1 MKKEFKSL
9 IEGGR
14 ILNIFQ
20 KKKSLIAKV
29 FVTAALTVTTVS
41 SVLLVD
47 QSVQAS
53 GDRTVLV
60 EQNFDRITNGALPE
74 GWKVVQGNAEVQ
86 NGKLTLTSSATSAP
100 ARVVVPL
107 NTETGD
113 YVFEADM
120 TYLSAVED
128 TRWASL
134 MYRIQSENYP
144 YYQFAIRRGTTAL
157 NGLEFAERNSQNK
170 WIVPEATSYTEK
182 FEYNKPYRVKIIA
195 SKNHIQHF
203 INDKLVLQTDAAST
217 WLSGDIGFQATGA
230 TVQFDNVNV
239 TTFEGELPPL
249 ENSGAFLPK
258 EPETNIINPPTLIAN
273 SLHTNDETDFS
284 SVRLLVEKGAANELT
299 VNGIPLKEALL
310 SIKNKRIPII
320 QIEESDLEEQLINIL
335 NETKTTDFHIVS
347 TNPSIVKS
355 VTTRYPTARGG
366 IVYNKNSFNKHDVN
380 KLIRDVHASNA
391 KVAIIPQ
398 KLLSAELV
406 HMLHTRMVSVWGVGA
421 DTEKTAHELI
431 HFGVDG
437 IITDHPESSAQALSK
452 YPANT
457 LVQRPIVAAH
467 RGVPSLTPENT
478 MVSYQ
483 LAYDLGADMIETD
496 VQLTKDKHL
505 VIMHDATVN
514 RTTNGTGRVAD
525 LTLEEIQQLDAGI
538 THSAE
543 FAGERV
549 PTFTEFLQAFK
560 GKEVILLIELKDVG
574 IEQQV
579 IDEIEQQGMVDQV
592 VLQSFNLESMVI
604 SNKLKPEIP
613 VGYLYSAAVPATE
626 TAKINNAEKMMD
638 YGTSQNVTLNAS
650 YGSVYK
656 EFTTYMR
663 QRGMLSMH
671 WTFRAEDPFQEKLKQ
686 GLIGPI
692 TDYTQWLTDSP
703 IKLESPIKKINLKIG
718 KTSTVQAKAFANYRV
733 DKKQTITSELF
744 VAEDTNAVI
753 VSGNTIEAV
762 SPGTAQVFV
771 KHTFTMLG
779 EEWNIVAEPIEVSVS
794 K

>member
-1 MKKEFKSL
+1 MNVFQKRKSL
-9 IEGGR
+9 ITK
-14 ILNIFQ
+14 L
-20 KKKSLIAKV
+20 

-41 SVLLVD
+41 SGLLVGPN
-47 QSVQAS
+47 VQAS
-53 GDRTVLV
+53 ENQTVLV
-60 EQNFDRITNGALPE
+60 EQNFDRVTNGALPE
-74 GWKVVQGNAEVQ
+74 GWKVVQGNAEVKD
-86 NGKLTLTSSATSAP
+86 GKLTLTSPATSAP

-120 TYLSAVED
+120 TFLSAVED
-128 TRWASL
+128 TRWASM

-157 NGLEFAERNSQNK
+157 NGLEFAERNSKNQWN
-170 WIVPEATSYTEK
+170 VSEATFYTEK
-182 FEYNKPYRVKIIA
+182 FEYNKSYRVKIIVN
-195 SKNHIQHF
+195 KNRVQQF
-203 INDKLVLQTDAAST
+203 INNKLVVNTDLAST
-217 WLSGDIGFQATGA
+217 WLSGDIGFQATGS

-249 ENSGAFLPK
+249 ENSGAFLPN

-273 SLHTNDETDFS
+273 SLYTNDGTDYS
-284 SVRLLVEKGAANELT
+284 SVRLLVEKGNTNELT
-299 VNGIPLKEALL
+299 VNGIPLTDALI

-320 QIEESDLEEQLINIL
+320 QIEESDLDEQLVSIL
-335 NETKTTDFHIVS
+335 NETQTTDFHIVS

-355 VTTRYPTARGG
+355 FTTRYPTARGG
-366 IVYNKNSFNKHDVN
+366 VVYNKNSFNKHDVN

-391 KVAIIPQ
+391 NVAIIPQ
-398 KLLSAELV
+398 KVLSAELV

-421 DTEKTAHELI
+421 DSEKTAHELI

-437 IITDHPESSAQALSK
+437 IITDHPEASAKAFSR
-452 YPANT
+452 YPENT
-457 LVQRPIVAAH
+457 IVQRPIVAAH
-467 RGVPSLTPENT
+467 RGVPSLAPENT
-478 MVSYQ
+478 MVSYR

-496 VQLTKDKHL
+496 VQLTKDNHL
-505 VIMHDATVN
+505 VIMHDSTVD

-525 LTLEEIQQLDAGI
+525 FTLEEIQQLDAGI
-538 THSAE
+538 KYSEE

-549 PTFTEFLQAFK
+549 PTFKEFLQAFK
-560 GKEVILLIELKDVG
+560 GKDVILLIELKDVG
-574 IEQQV
+574 VEQQV
-579 IDEIEQQGMVDQV
+579 IEAIEQEGMDDQV
-592 VLQSFNLESMVI
+592 VLQSFNLESMVV

-613 VGYLYSAAVPATE
+613 IGYLYSAAVPATE
-626 TAKINNAEKMMD
+626 SAKIKNAEKMMD
-638 YGTSQNVTLNAS
+638 YGTNYNVTLNAS

-671 WTFRAEDPFQEKLKQ
+671 WTFRAEDPFQDKLKQ
-686 GLIGPI
+686 GLIGSI

-703 IKLESPIKKINLKIG
+703 VKLESPIKKINLKTG
-718 KTSTVQAKAFANYRV
+718 KTSTVQAKAFVNYRV
-733 DKKQTITSELF
+733 DKKQNIASELF
-744 VAEDTNAVI
+744 VTEDTNAVI
-753 VSGNTIEAV
+753 VTGNTIEAV

-779 EEWNIVAEPIEVSVS
+779 QEWNIVAEPIEVSVRN
-794 K
+794 